1 MGGGREGAGRG
12 MELEAEVVLTKLYVL
27 LLNFNLD
34 FPKFYLFE
42 SCNLVQKSAS
52 LFFGQIPKMAS
63 VNKLDLVE
71 DDDFPW

>member
-27 LLNFNLD
+27 LLNFI
-34 FPKFYLFE
+34 
-42 SCNLVQKSAS
+42 LVQKSAS

>member
-1 MGGGREGAGRG
+1 

-27 LLNFNLD
+27 LLNFI
-34 FPKFYLFE
+34 
-42 SCNLVQKSAS
+42 LVQKSAS